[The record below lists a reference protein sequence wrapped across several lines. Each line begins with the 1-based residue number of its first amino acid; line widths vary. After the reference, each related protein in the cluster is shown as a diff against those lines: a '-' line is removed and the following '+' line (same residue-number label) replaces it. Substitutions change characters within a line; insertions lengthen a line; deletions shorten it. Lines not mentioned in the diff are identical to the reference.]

1 MKEVRITLEQYKE
14 LLNLNTRVDV
24 VAEISV
30 ENTDIKAK
38 DILKILGTHRSLIAA
53 RKIEEEERKWH
64 EKYLQKSKD
73 SELCL

>member
-1 MKEVRITLEQYKE
+1 MREVRITLEQYEE
-14 LLNLNTRVDV
+14 LLDLQTRVDV
-24 VAEISV
+24 VAEIAL
-30 ENTDIKAK
+30 EDTDVKAK

-53 RKIEEEERKWH
+53 REIEEEERKWR